1 MYKLITVGI
10 YFLFITACNSQKI
23 VKDTTENQE
32 FEQSNSQI
40 TLQQIIEQSNF
51 KNPIITYNSNKS
63 YVLCTDEFQ
72 GSRLASRID
81 FFIYDLKKNS
91 LIEKGSIV
99 GSVYWENDYTIALA
113 PYVGMIQKKD
123 HVPFDSKGNEIS
135 PSTIKKIY
143 LEKQ

>member
-51 KNPIITYNSNKS
+51 KNPTITYNSNKS

-72 GSRLASRID
+72 GGRLASRID
-81 FFIYDLKKNS
+81 FFVYDLKKSS

-99 GSVYWENDYTIALA
+99 GSVYWKNDYTIVLA
-113 PYVGMIQKKD
+113 PYVGMTQENTSI
-123 HVPFDSKGNEIS
+123 DSNDKTSIE
-135 PSTIKKIY
+135 KIH
-143 LEKQ
+143 LEK